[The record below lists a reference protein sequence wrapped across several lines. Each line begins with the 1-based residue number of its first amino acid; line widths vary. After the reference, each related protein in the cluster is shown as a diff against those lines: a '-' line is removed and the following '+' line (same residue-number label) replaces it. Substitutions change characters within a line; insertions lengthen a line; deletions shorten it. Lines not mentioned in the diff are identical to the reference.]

1 MASQLQ
7 GSYANLEQKV
17 EARTQ
22 ELSEALEQQ
31 TSTSEVLKIISRST
45 FDLQPVLETLIENAT
60 RLCGA
65 DKGSIFRLDGE
76 VFQLA
81 VAYNVPPELQDFFER
96 NPIRPG
102 RGTVVGRVAL
112 ERRAVQIPDVMADP
126 EFALEIR
133 IWKSRRREVSA
144 RSWEFPCSGRAL
156 SLE

>member
-65 DKGSIFRLDGE
+65 DKGRHLP
-76 VFQLA
+76 A
-81 VAYNVPPELQDFFER
+81 
-96 NPIRPG
+96 G
-102 RGTVVGRVAL
+102 R
-112 ERRAVQIPDVMADP
+112 
-126 EFALEIR
+126 
-133 IWKSRRREVSA
+133 
-144 RSWEFPCSGRAL
+144 
-156 SLE
+156 